1 MKIQAE
7 ISVYPLRVTELSRP
21 IDEFCRMLQSHGLEI
36 QLGPMSSLISGE
48 PKDVFKAVQ
57 EAFERL
63 AERYQVVVAAKF
75 SNACPAVHHDK

>member
-7 ISVYPLRVTELSRP
+7 ISMYPLRVTELSRP
-21 IDEFCRMLQSHGLEI
+21 IDEFCRMLQSHGLEV

-48 PKDVFKAVQ
+48 SKDVFKAVQ

-63 AERYQVVVAAKF
+63 VEKYQIVVAVKF
-75 SNACPAVHHDK
+75 SNACPEVHNDR